1 MHADLLVDFVGAG
14 GKLRG
19 MPSLRFTPLTPRGR
33 FVVITA
39 LAIGT
44 AVACERQPSR
54 DRRDSATTESSAST
68 TKRPVPDTSGWDP
81 ALGPA
86 LLVPGASR
94 DEAVILLPYPGDTA
108 AMASLDSASAA
119 GATAFLLG
127 RGGARLSARL
137 GGDGDESEVACEL
150 WPLKDVRAVGDATA
164 WAVGFMS
171 SRVSPMPLD
180 SVEVLTARDSSTLV
194 AEASRLASSVTAETG
209 PSFQGLRFTVHDIR
223 RFSPAPGIQALVAHV
238 MRRVNQEANPQ
249 EEQTLLI
256 AERDSGSL
264 AAPYQLLYAERVF
277 GREEDVATP
286 EVVAGLHVAPH
297 ATPTLV
303 VARDGDA
310 GVIYALISRD
320 DARHWRVR
328 WTSSRMRCS

>member
-1 MHADLLVDFVGAG
+1 
-14 GKLRG
+14 
-19 MPSLRFTPLTPRGR
+19 MPSLRLTPLTPRGR
-33 FVVITA
+33 VVVMVM
-39 LAIGT
+39 LVLGT
-44 AVACERQPSR
+44 AASCEHQPSR
-54 DRRDSATTESSAST
+54 DHRDSTITASST
-68 TKRPVPDTSGWDP
+68 TTAKAARPDTSGWDP
-81 ALGPA
+81 TLGPA

-108 AMASLDSASAA
+108 AMTALDSASAA
-119 GATAFLLG
+119 GGTATLLG

-137 GGDGDESEVACEL
+137 GGDGDESDVACEL
-150 WPLKDVRAVGDATA
+150 WPLKDVRAVGGATA
-164 WAVGFMS
+164 WAVGFLS
-171 SRVSPMPLD
+171 SSVSAMPLD
-180 SVEVLTARDSSTLV
+180 SVEVLSARDSTALV
-194 AEASRLASSVTAETG
+194 AEASRLASAVTAETG

-223 RFSPAPGIQALVAHV
+223 RFTPAPGVQALVAHL

-264 AAPYQLLYAERVF
+264 ASPYQLLYAERVF

-286 EVVAGLHVAPH
+286 EVVAGVHLAPR

-310 GVIYALISRD
+310 GVTYALLARD
-320 DARHWRVR
+320 GARHWRVR